1 MNIISFSIFGSRQT
15 TKENFWLF
23 ATYLRTFYWN
33 VRMARL
39 LYPSFQIHVEV
50 DSGTFSDFD
59 NIFYGLK
66 EHYGISFSINE
77 DIPLCMK
84 MLWRLKPI
92 FWDNADTVVSR
103 DADAILTMR
112 ERKCVQEFI
121 NSGMTVHAIT
131 DDPMHG
137 TGLMGGMIAVKA
149 KPIREKYGTWENMLS
164 KSPIQIAGHGT
175 DQQFM
180 NAVLYPEY
188 KSQMFCHYLNGEKG
202 NGEAIV
208 KNEIA
213 NVVLDGVN
221 PTLWESNLCARHI
234 GSAGVVELETRRF
247 FLRHDKETGFEE
259 IAKRYP
265 AIFPWYINQ

>member
-1 MNIISFSIFGSRQT
+1 MKILSFSIFGSRQT

-23 ATYLRTFYWN
+23 AHYMRGLYWN
-33 VRMARL
+33 TRMAKL
-39 LYPSFQIHVEV
+39 LYPDYLVSVSV
-50 DSGTFSDFD
+50 DSGTFSDYD

-66 EHYGISFSINE
+66 EHYGIAFSIYE
-77 DIPLCMK
+77 MMPLCK
-84 MLWRLKPI
+84 MMLLRLSPI

-112 ERKCVQEFI
+112 ERKCVQEFV

-137 TGLMGGMIAVKA
+137 TGLMGGMTAFRA

-164 KSPIQIAGHGT
+164 KSPVAINGHGT

-188 KSQMFCHYLNGEKG
+188 KNQMFCHYLNGEKG

-221 PTLWESNLCARHI
+221 PKLYESNLCCRHI

-247 FLRHDKETGFEE
+247 FFRHDKENGFEE

-265 AIFPWYINQ
+265 RVFYWYANE